1 MHIFTNIVNTIWLKV
16 YGYDYGMICFDTR
29 FWYFT
34 EDEENIF
41 QHSKHKGYV
50 WKVWLY
56 TVYWRQEPK
65 IIPHRIA
72 LKVVLAIVC
81 SVKTSSLYFCASKWK
96 IWQLGPHHKYNVMF
110 LLVLGA
116 AAQHFTRGGF
126 APSCLHFSAPFEV
139 VQTHRPNPRSNVL
152 SFIAD
157 RKGVP
162 FLSFPPP
169 HVQTI
174 SFKRKILATW
184 WIKGYTLPK
193 HQTRKDRPVVE
204 IRNQSGQ

>member
-126 APSCLHFSAPFEV
+126 APSCLHFSAPSEV
-139 VQTHRPNPRSNVL
+139 VQTHRPNPRSNAL
-152 SFIAD
+152 LLCLYCW
-157 RKGVP
+157 RERWP
-162 FLSFPPP
+162 FSLFPPFP
-169 HVQTI
+169 CSNYFFFKTKYSHLMNKRIYPPQTPN
-174 SFKRKILATW
+174 L
-184 WIKGYTLPK
+184 
-193 HQTRKDRPVVE
+193 
-204 IRNQSGQ
+204 

>member
-1 MHIFTNIVNTIWLKV
+1 M
-16 YGYDYGMICFDTR
+16 
-29 FWYFT
+29 
-34 EDEENIF
+34 
-41 QHSKHKGYV
+41 
-50 WKVWLY
+50 
-56 TVYWRQEPK
+56 
-65 IIPHRIA
+65 
-72 LKVVLAIVC
+72 LAIVLANYC
-81 SVKTSSLYFCASKWK
+81 FKTSYLHFCASKWK
-96 IWQLGPHHKYNVMF
+96 IWQLAAHHEYNVLF
-110 LLVLGA
+110 LIVLGA
-116 AAQHFTRGGF
+116 ATQQHFTRGGF

-193 HQTRKDRPVVE
+193 HQTHKDRPVVE
-204 IRNQSGQ
+204 IRNQSGQWCCISSFSYDSIHFIVHTLYILHLLLTSAPHCAMKLVLHASHSQC